1 MTHSLQSLFGNS
13 FERVER
19 AVSDLQKGK
28 GVLLVDD
35 EDRENQGDLVLTI
48 DDIAQYRE
56 KALSKSV

>member
-19 AVSDLQKGK
+19 AVSDLKKGK

-35 EDRENQGDLVLTI
+35 ED
-48 DDIAQYRE
+48 
-56 KALSKSV
+56 